1 MRRHRTKTWLGWL
14 LGAACIALA
23 WVIYEEIADLS
34 AGQPIDSTGAVL
46 PSALAATSSQP
57 ALIIP
62 DRASLAVILERPV
75 FSETRRPRGT
85 ATGGAQATP
94 IDFTL
99 LGVVISDSQ
108 RSALIRTGEGEAVQR
123 LTEGEDIADWKLVQ
137 IAPDRIVVRR
147 GTVEADVF
155 LDYSTP
161 APPVPRTQIPKV
173 KPTAE
178 AAHQEPT
185 ESTAGQPT
193 DAAMEPDEGTQNGA
207 GTR

>member
-1 MRRHRTKTWLGWL
+1 MRRHRTKAWLAWL

-34 AGQPIDSTGAVL
+34 AGQPVDSTGAAL
-46 PSALAATSSQP
+46 PSALAPTSPQP

-85 ATGGAQATP
+85 GGAQATP

-99 LGVVISDSQ
+99 LGVVISDRQ
-108 RSALIRTGEGEAVQR
+108 RSALIRTGKGEAVQW
-123 LTEGEDIADWKLVQ
+123 LTESEDIAGWKLVQ
-137 IAPDRIVVRR
+137 IASDRIVVRR

-155 LDYSTP
+155 FDYSTP
-161 APPVPRTQIPKV
+161 APPVPRTQTPKE
-173 KPTAE
+173 KPTAQ
-178 AAHQEPT
+178 ALPQEPT
-185 ESTAGQPT
+185 ESTASQPA
-193 DAAMEPDEGTQNGA
+193 DAAVEPDEGTQN
-207 GTR
+207 